1 MKKLFIIVLSLLTS
15 GVFAADLVVE
25 EFGVSPAYPSIAAAV
40 AAANDGD
47 RILIKNRAGDIPW
60 IEDITIDKSLEL
72 HSYENNEFFIVQGTY
87 SLQKEA
93 GRVITIVGMQNT
105 VGSIVA
111 TSGTGGIGST
121 EVNIMDSHLME
132 GYINLLDNTIRA
144 NLVGNTLDAGYI
156 RLIIGNVIGNN
167 INSTNQNINAIYLNS
182 YGTFMG
188 DTALVMG
195 NVITGPTSSHYTVH
209 LEATTQ
215 VIHFRNNLI
224 NYSSYGLYC
233 RTGNGSSAPNLIWNN
248 TFKRTNA
255 TSTTYGLQFYGTNSN
270 SIWEVMNN
278 VFAFEG
284 SGSSRGVWD
293 AGSNDG
299 QINVYYNHF
308 QSGMNLTVSTG
319 FTYVG
324 QNTTDQD
331 ITLNPDGTIND
342 APGVVDGAN
351 PAPVFY
357 DLDLTPGDAGAY
369 GGSFTL
375 NNFHPLHTGSARV
388 YYVNF
393 PFNVRMGSTLNVKAY
408 SYDR

>member
-1 MKKLFIIVLSLLTS
+1 MKNLFIIGLSLLTS

-40 AAANDGD
+40 AAASDGD

-60 IEDITIDKSLEL
+60 IENITINKSLEF
-72 HSYENNEFFIVQGTY
+72 HSHTNNGFFIVQGNFNVQR
-87 SLQKEA
+87 SP
-93 GRVITIVGMQNT
+93 GRVVTIVGMQNT
-105 VGSIVA
+105 VGNIGVSG
-111 TSGTGGIGST
+111 GTGGAAT
-121 EVNIMDSHLME
+121 TTVNIMDSHLMQ
-132 GYINLLDNTIRA
+132 GYINFSDNTIRA
-144 NLVGNTLDAGYI
+144 NLVGNTLDAGYVQ
-156 RLIIGNVIGNN
+156 LVFGNVIGNN
-167 INSTNQNINAIYLNS
+167 INSSSQNTNAIYLGS
-182 YGTFMG
+182 YGTFTG
-188 DTALVMG
+188 DTALVVG
-195 NVITGPTSSHYTVH
+195 NVITGPVSSSYAVH

-224 NYSSYGLYC
+224 KYNSYGLYC
-233 RTGNGSSAPNLIWNN
+233 RAGNTSSKPNLIWNN
-248 TFKRTNA
+248 TFKRNNI
-255 TSTTYGLQFYGTNSN
+255 TSTSYGLQFYGTSQS

-278 VFAFEG
+278 IFTFEG
-284 SGSSRGVWD
+284 SGSVRGVYN
-293 AGSNDG
+293 AGYNDG

-308 QSGMNLTVSTG
+308 RVGMTEAVSSG

-324 QNTTDQD
+324 QNTSDQE
-331 ITLNPDGTIND
+331 ITLNSDGTIDD
-342 APGVVDGAN
+342 APSAVDGGN

-375 NNFHPLHTGSARV
+375 NNFHPLHTGAARI